1 MMREMYQTEQ
11 QDEEKQKP
19 QYSLPQTQ
27 KNERNLTSDKDYL
40 KAVDSLDT
48 KRDNNDRKQTS
59 PMTVQDEDNVRKAH
73 IPRWV
78 SKK

>member
-1 MMREMYQTEQ
+1 M
-11 QDEEKQKP
+11 
-19 QYSLPQTQ
+19 Q

-48 KRDNNDRKQTS
+48 KRDNNERKQTS
-59 PMTVQDEDNVRKAH
+59 PITLQDEDNVRKAH

-78 SKK
+78 SKN